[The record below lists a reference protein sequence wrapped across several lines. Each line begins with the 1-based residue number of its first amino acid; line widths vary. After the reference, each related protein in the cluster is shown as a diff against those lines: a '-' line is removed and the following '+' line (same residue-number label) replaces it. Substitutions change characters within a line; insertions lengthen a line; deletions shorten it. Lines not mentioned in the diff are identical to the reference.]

1 LAKHHNSDRFTD
13 YGLNDQLL
21 CQVLSLCPWEIQL
34 IAIGVTAMSGE
45 MILAVNYGFV
55 MTLGGAFIWWN
66 IKIIIMIKK

>member
-1 LAKHHNSDRFTD
+1 MPS
-13 YGLNDQLL
+13 
-21 CQVLSLCPWEIQL
+21 LSLCPWETQL

-45 MILAVNYGFV
+45 MLLAVNYGFV